1 MEHAPLG
8 FLLVDAAR
16 LYRARF
22 ERTYDGVASQGVAGD
37 GASLQGATG
46 GLTAGEA
53 RTLTYANLHPGL
65 RQSALAEKMNVEPM
79 TLVGFL
85 DRLEALGLLRRLPDP
100 RDRRAKIVELT
111 AAAAPF
117 LARIREIAA
126 LVRGEAL
133 AGFDDAEREALATML
148 VRIRENL
155 AREARCRDDARE
167 ADAGRATHAAPAMA
181 RGGTS

>member
-1 MEHAPLG
+1 MERAPLG

-22 ERTYDGVASQGVAGD
+22 ERAFEGGTF
-37 GASLQGATG
+37 

-85 DRLEALGLLRRLPDP
+85 DRLEAQGLLRRLPDP

-111 AAAAPF
+111 AAATPF
-117 LARIREIAA
+117 LARIQEVAA

-133 AGFDDAEREALATML
+133 DGLDDADRELLATML
-148 VRIRENL
+148 LQIRGNLVRD
-155 AREARCRDDARE
+155 ARCRDGA
-167 ADAGRATHAAPAMA
+167 AGRASTEASTQATADDDAPATENGA
-181 RGGTS
+181 TRPHRGDAS